1 MIISNQEIHNI
12 VNSRIFKAA
21 DSVKKHF
28 PQSISSGSG
37 FYLSFGNEKL
47 HAIIFLDR
55 SEKKSL
61 DDRLKKQ
68 YDPFPGLL
76 TTEEG
81 IGAAFRFEN
90 SKNCIIE
97 SCAVTNSYAL
107 SLGKNSSIVL
117 VNHNQEIN
125 TKELGALK
133 YKIDLGFIITF
144 PDDTTP
150 FDLKDAFDDLIS
162 YYISTRRDLK

>member
-12 VNSRIFKAA
+12 VDSRIFKAA

-28 PQSISSGSG
+28 PKSISSGSG
-37 FYLSFGNEKL
+37 FYLSFGNERL

-55 SEKKSL
+55 SEKNSL
-61 DDRLKKQ
+61 DARLKNQ

-97 SCAVTNSYAL
+97 SCTVNNSYTL
-107 SLGKNSSIVL
+107 SLGKNRAIVL
-117 VNHNQEIN
+117 VDLNQEIN

-144 PDDTTP
+144 PNDSTP

-162 YYISTRRDLK
+162 YYISTRRDMK

>member
-1 MIISNQEIHNI
+1 MCACNY
-12 VNSRIFKAA
+12 
-21 DSVKKHF
+21 F
-28 PQSISSGSG
+28 PKSISSGSG

-55 SEKKSL
+55 SEKNSL
-61 DDRLKKQ
+61 DARLKNQ

-97 SCAVTNSYAL
+97 SCTVKNSYTL

-117 VNHNQEIN
+117 VDHNQEIN

-133 YKIDLGFIITF
+133 YKIDLGFVITF
-144 PDDTTP
+144 PDDSTP

-162 YYISTRRDLK
+162 YYISTRRDMK

>member
-1 MIISNQEIHNI
+1 MKISNQEIHNI
-12 VNSRIFKAA
+12 VDSRIFKAA
-21 DSVKKHF
+21 DSVKKYF
-28 PQSISSGSG
+28 PKSISSGSG
-37 FYLSFGNEKL
+37 FYVNFGNEKL

-55 SEKKSL
+55 SEKNSL
-61 DDRLKKQ
+61 DARLKNR

-81 IGAAFRFEN
+81 VGAAFRFDN

-97 SCAVTNSYAL
+97 SCTVNNSYAL

-117 VNHNQEIN
+117 VDHNQEIN
-125 TKELGALK
+125 TKELGILK
-133 YKIDLGFIITF
+133 YKIDLGFVITF
-144 PDDTTP
+144 PDDSSP

-162 YYISTRRDLK
+162 YYISTRRDMK

>member
-12 VNSRIFKAA
+12 VDSRIFKAA

-28 PQSISSGSG
+28 PKSISSGSG
-37 FYLSFGNEKL
+37 FYLSFGNERL

-55 SEKKSL
+55 SEKNSL
-61 DDRLKKQ
+61 DARLKNQ

-97 SCAVTNSYAL
+97 SCTVNNSYTL

-117 VNHNQEIN
+117 VDHNQEIN

-144 PDDTTP
+144 PNDSTP

-162 YYISTRRDLK
+162 YYISTRRDMK

>member
-1 MIISNQEIHNI
+1 MKNSNQEIHNI
-12 VNSRIFKAA
+12 IDSRLFKAA
-21 DSVKKHF
+21 DSVKKRF
-28 PQSISSGSG
+28 PNSISSGSG
-37 FYLSFGNEKL
+37 FYVDFGNEKL
-47 HAIIFLDR
+47 HVILFLDR
-55 SEKKSL
+55 SEKDSL
-61 DDRLKKQ
+61 DARLQKR

-97 SCAVTNSYAL
+97 GFVVNNSYAL

-117 VNHNQEIN
+117 VDHNQEIK
-125 TKELGALK
+125 TDELGVLK

-144 PDDTTP
+144 PGDSSP
-150 FDLKDAFDDLIS
+150 FDLNDAFDDLIS
-162 YYISTRRDLK
+162 YYISTRRDMK